1 MDTRYYSKT
10 TGCTYLASLHGA
22 NMPAEVVPITEE
34 RFMSVIGN
42 PPPGKIRGHDEQGL
56 PYLVDAPEPPQD
68 LPSIIASER
77 FSREASGMQVG
88 DYLIETNR
96 DSQAL
101 IAGAGLAAVMD
112 PNYRCNFKTLGG
124 FVEIDAS
131 QIISIAK
138 AVRAHVQA
146 CFDREAALLTAVEDG
161 SFALEMLDEGWPE

>member
-1 MDTRYYSKT
+1 MKRYYSQT
-10 TGCTYLASLHGA
+10 TGCSYLLGLHTS
-22 NMPAEVVPITEE
+22 MPEDAVEIPEE
-34 RFMSVIGN
+34 LFLSVICS
-42 PPPGKIRGHDEQGL
+42 PLPGKVRSHDEQGL
-56 PYLVDAPEPPQD
+56 PYLVDVPETPQD

-77 FSREASGMQVG
+77 YSREASGMQVG

-101 IAGAGLAAVMD
+101 IASAGLAAVMD

-124 FVEIDAS
+124 FVDIDAS

-146 CFDREAALLTAVEDG
+146 CFDREAALLAAVENG
-161 SFALEMLDEGWPE
+161 SFTLEMLEEGWPG